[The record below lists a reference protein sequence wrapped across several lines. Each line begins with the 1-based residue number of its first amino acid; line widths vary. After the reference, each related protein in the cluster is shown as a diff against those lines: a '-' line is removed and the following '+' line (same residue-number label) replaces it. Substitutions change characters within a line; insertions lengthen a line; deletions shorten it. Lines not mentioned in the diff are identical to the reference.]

1 MDLEE
6 ERTEGNAVA
15 MPQLISVLAAMVLVF
30 GAWEKVIERKES
42 LEYEGVVVG
51 FGRNL
56 KVDCYWLKEGN
67 NSFAIGPHGYI
78 WEGDTGYCVLGV
90 LFVWWRFEFAG
101 LEKK

>member
-1 MDLEE
+1 M
-6 ERTEGNAVA
+6 
-15 MPQLISVLAAMVLVF
+15 
-30 GAWEKVIERKES
+30 
-42 LEYEGVVVG
+42 VVG

-90 LFVWWRFEFAG
+90 LFEWWRFEFDR
-101 LEKK
+101 LEKKKNQVGLVFLSAVFFPYLQNLGEMKTKYSFILIFG